1 MENKHKL
8 SINQWAIEDRP
19 REKMMEK
26 GAAALSD
33 AELLAILIGS
43 GNTEES
49 AVELMRRLLLSC
61 DNNLNSLAKWEV
73 CDYSRFKG
81 MGPAKSITVMAALEL
96 GKRRKLQNTKERLRI
111 SCSKDIYDIFQPVM
125 CDLEQEEFWVLLL
138 NQWAIEDRPR
148 EKMMEKGAAALS
160 DAELLAILIGSGN
173 TEESAV
179 ELMRRL
185 LLSCDNNLNSLAK
198 WEVCDYSRFK
208 GMGPAKSITVMAAL
222 ELGKRRKLQNT
233 KERLRISCSKDIYDI
248 FQPVMCDLEQEEF
261 WVLLLNQATRLID
274 KVRISTGGIDGTYTD
289 VRTILREALLQR
301 ATQIAV
307 VHNHPSGN
315 IQPSQPDRTLTEH
328 IRQAADTMNIHLIDH
343 VIVCEDKFYSFA
355 DEGLL

>member
-1 MENKHKL
+1 MEDNHKL
-8 SINQWAIEDRP
+8 AITQWALEDRP

-73 CDYSRFKG
+73 CDFSKFKG
-81 MGPAKSITVMAALEL
+81 MGPAKSVTLMAALEL
-96 GKRRKLQNTKERLRI
+96 GKRRNLQHTKERLRI
-111 SCSKDIYDIFQPVM
+111 SSSKDIYGIFQPIM
-125 CDLEQEEFWVLLL
+125 CDLE
-138 NQWAIEDRPR
+138 R
-148 EKMMEKGAAALS
+148 
-160 DAELLAILIGSGN
+160 
-173 TEESAV
+173 
-179 ELMRRL
+179 
-185 LLSCDNNLNSLAK
+185 
-198 WEVCDYSRFK
+198 
-208 GMGPAKSITVMAAL
+208 
-222 ELGKRRKLQNT
+222 
-233 KERLRISCSKDIYDI
+233 
-248 FQPVMCDLEQEEF
+248 EEF
-261 WVLLLNQATRLID
+261 WVLLLNQAAKVID
-274 KVRISTGGIDGTYTD
+274 KIRISIGGIDGTYTD

-315 IQPSQPDRTLTEH
+315 IHPSQQDRTLTEH
-328 IRQAADTMNIHLIDH
+328 IRKAASTMNIHLIDH
-343 VIVCEDKFYSFA
+343 VIVCEDNFYSFA